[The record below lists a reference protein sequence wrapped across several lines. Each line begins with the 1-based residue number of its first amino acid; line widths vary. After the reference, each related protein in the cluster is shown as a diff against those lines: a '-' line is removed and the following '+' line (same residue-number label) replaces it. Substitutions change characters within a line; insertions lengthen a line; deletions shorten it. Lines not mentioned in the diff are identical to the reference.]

1 MTQLT
6 FTGFDIGLVE
16 PGDNIVDRLLS
27 ETAENQ
33 PLEDGDI
40 VVITSKVVSLAE
52 ERTVEADAV
61 EVSDRDRRVAAL
73 TGIDPTEVAV
83 IYDESEVLGA
93 IPVAEVGEELL
104 LEHAADPETARAA
117 LEQTASLL
125 VTERN
130 GRLCT
135 NAGVDWSN
143 SPEGMMTLLPADADR
158 SARAIREEIEAA
170 TGTEVA
176 VVIADSELM
185 GAETLDLAVGCSG
198 IDAVDSDFGGRD
210 LFDHP
215 KLGGVD
221 RIADEV
227 TAGSALLFG
236 QTDQRT
242 PVVVVRGLEYDEGEG
257 TPNTGGL
264 LRRGIRKTIALT
276 TKLKARE
283 RF

>member
-6 FTGFDIGLVE
+6 FTGIDIGLVE
-16 PGDNIVDRLLS
+16 PGDDLADRILS
-27 ETAENQ
+27 ATAETH
-33 PLEDGDI
+33 PLEDDD
-40 VVITSKVVSLAE
+40 VVAITSKVVSLAE

-61 EVSDRDRRVAAL
+61 DVTDRDRRVAAL

-93 IPVAEVGEELL
+93 IPVAAVGEALL
-104 LEHAADPETARAA
+104 LDHAADPEMARTA
-117 LEQTASLL
+117 LENTGSLL

-143 SPEGMMTLLPADADR
+143 SPEGMMTLLPADADA
-158 SARAIREEIEAA
+158 SARRIREEIYEA

-185 GAETLDLAVGCSG
+185 GAGTLDLAVGCSG
-198 IDAVDSDFGGRD
+198 IEAVDSDFGGQD
-210 LFDHP
+210 LFDRP

-221 RIADEV
+221 LIADEV

-242 PVVVVRGLEYDEGEG
+242 PMVVVRGLTYDEGEG
-257 TPNTGGL
+257 VPNTGGL
-264 LRRGIRKTIALT
+264 LRRGIRKSIALT